1 MDEIENLQQMLQTV
15 LRHTQGDFIA
25 QAVPSAAE
33 TAINRFTML
42 EQRVDRL
49 ERIVSDELW
58 RIKDK
63 AEAHE
68 ERLNALLD
76 NGLQP
81 PQYIQQLQEDMKWL
95 KARCDDIQRI
105 FSFDTMILNGISKQG
120 E

>member
-1 MDEIENLQQMLQTV
+1 MPEIDNLQEALQVV
-15 LRHTQGDFIA
+15 LRHTQGGFIA
-25 QAVPSAAE
+25 QEVQPVNTVISE
-33 TAINRFTML
+33 FTTL
-42 EQRVDRL
+42 ERRVYNL

-63 AEAHE
+63 IEEHE
-68 ERLNALLD
+68 QRLNVLFG

-81 PQYIQQLQEDMKWL
+81 LEYIQQLQEDTKWI
-95 KARCDDIQRI
+95 KARCEDIQRI